1 MKKGLDTMAVQHAA
15 GGRPGIGS
23 MEDYK
28 EIYARAL
35 RDPQG
40 FWGEQATEYLTWRK
54 PWHTVLDE
62 TKAPFYRWFVGGE
75 LNASYNCLDRQDPTR
90 TALVFEG
97 EPGDIR
103 TYTYGELLAEV
114 SRAANGLAALG
125 VVKGDRVAIYMPLV
139 PEACMA
145 MLACARLGATHTVIF
160 GGFSAEAVRDRVVD
174 LGAKVIITA
183 DGGWRRGKAI
193 ALKARVDEALSATPT
208 VEKVVVVRRT
218 GQDVLMQPGRDL
230 SWDELVA
237 GQATECPP
245 TWVEATHPLFVLY
258 TSGTTGKPKG
268 IEHGTGGYLLGATY
282 TTRTVFDLRPDDVY
296 WCSADI
302 GWVTG
307 HSYTVY
313 GPLALGAQVV
323 IYEGAPDTPGFDR
336 FWDIIER
343 HKVSVFYTAPTT
355 IRTFMKWGV
364 EWPARHDLSSLRVLG
379 SVGEPINPAAWEWYH
394 QTIGGSRCP
403 VVDTWWQTETGA
415 IMISPIPNVTHPKP
429 GSATFPLPGVVPLIV
444 DAQGQPVEKGTRG
457 FLTITRPWPSMLQ
470 GFWGDP
476 QRYRDVYWTRY
487 PGIYNTGDGAI
498 EDEDGYLWLLGRADE
513 VVNISGHR
521 LGTAEVESSLVA
533 DPHVAEAAVVGVP
546 DDLTGQAIVA
556 FVTPRG
562 GVEFSDQLKKELM
575 AQVSSSIGSFAKPR
589 DIIFTATLPKTRSG
603 KIMRRLLGNIA
614 KGELLGDTTTL
625 EDPAVVERLRTQ
637 HDEEG

>member
-1 MKKGLDTMAVQHAA
+1 M
-15 GGRPGIGS
+15 
-23 MEDYK
+23 
-28 EIYARAL
+28 
-35 RDPQG
+35 
-40 FWGEQATEYLTWRK
+40 
-54 PWHTVLDE
+54 LDE

>member
-1 MKKGLDTMAVQHAA
+1 MAVQHAA
-15 GGRPGIGS
+15 GGRPSIGS

-28 EIYARAL
+28 EVYARAL

-97 EPGDIR
+97 EPGDMR

-139 PEACMA
+139 TEACMA

-237 GQATECPP
+237 GKATECPP
-245 TWVEATHPLFVLY
+245 TCV
-258 TSGTTGKPKG
+258 
-268 IEHGTGGYLLGATY
+268 
-282 TTRTVFDLRPDDVY
+282 
-296 WCSADI
+296 
-302 GWVTG
+302 
-307 HSYTVY
+307 
-313 GPLALGAQVV
+313 
-323 IYEGAPDTPGFDR
+323 
-336 FWDIIER
+336 
-343 HKVSVFYTAPTT
+343 
-355 IRTFMKWGV
+355 
-364 EWPARHDLSSLRVLG
+364 
-379 SVGEPINPAAWEWYH
+379 
-394 QTIGGSRCP
+394 
-403 VVDTWWQTETGA
+403 
-415 IMISPIPNVTHPKP
+415 
-429 GSATFPLPGVVPLIV
+429 
-444 DAQGQPVEKGTRG
+444 
-457 FLTITRPWPSMLQ
+457 
-470 GFWGDP
+470 
-476 QRYRDVYWTRY
+476 
-487 PGIYNTGDGAI
+487 
-498 EDEDGYLWLLGRADE
+498 
-513 VVNISGHR
+513 
-521 LGTAEVESSLVA
+521 
-533 DPHVAEAAVVGVP
+533 
-546 DDLTGQAIVA
+546 
-556 FVTPRG
+556 
-562 GVEFSDQLKKELM
+562 
-575 AQVSSSIGSFAKPR
+575 
-589 DIIFTATLPKTRSG
+589 
-603 KIMRRLLGNIA
+603 
-614 KGELLGDTTTL
+614 
-625 EDPAVVERLRTQ
+625 
-637 HDEEG
+637 

>member
-1 MKKGLDTMAVQHAA
+1 MAVQHAA

-28 EIYARAL
+28 EVYARAL

-62 TKAPFYRWFVGGE
+62 SKAPFYRWFVGGE

-237 GQATECPP
+237 GQAAECPP

-355 IRTFMKWGV
+355 IRTFMKWGA